1 MKDGNPKVGVFDGG
15 TGVSGKRGRVPAV
28 VNQLQRSALRIELK
42 RAHRNFEL
50 RRTRVDDQAANA
62 VSAGIDD
69 EPYELAEVS
78 PIVGA
83 NTHVREPE

>member
-1 MKDGNPKVGVFDGG
+1 MEDGNPEISVFHRR
-15 TGVSGKRGRVPAV
+15 TGVSGKRGHVPAD
-28 VNQLQRSALRIELK
+28 VNQFQRAALRVELK
-42 RAHRNFEL
+42 RPHRDFEL

-69 EPYELAEVS
+69 ETYELAEVS

-83 NTHVREPE
+83 NAHVREPE